1 MAPRR
6 NRLNLSVFRWS
17 ARGTCLFGEDRLKHC
32 GSAGNRIR
40 RLGRGVWNGGTR
52 MSSANPRTALF
63 RSPSFPEGGLPEIIR
78 GKYKLRILWRL
89 QDGSLR
95 FGALRKELAKGCV
108 RPKGIAP
115 RVLSRELKSLVELGL
130 IQRRAYN
137 VVPPKVEY
145 RLTALG
151 QTVLPVIATILEW
164 GSKHLLQRSACKEL
178 SLMPRSCVV
187 ETSEKTFVTQ
197 VGRNTALANR
207 AHPERFA
214 LRRRHSIG
222 RL

>member
-1 MAPRR
+1 
-6 NRLNLSVFRWS
+6 VG
-17 ARGTCLFGEDRLKHC
+17 ARGIESG
-32 GSAGNRIR
+32 GS
-40 RLGRGVWNGGTR
+40 GRGVWNGGTR
-52 MSSANPRTALF
+52 MSSENPRTALF

-178 SLMPRSCVV
+178 SLMPRSLVV

-207 AHPERFA
+207 VHPERFA
-214 LRRRHSIG
+214 LRRRNSIG

>member
-6 NRLNLSVFRWS
+6 NRLNLASVFRWS

-32 GSAGNRIR
+32 GSARNRIR

-108 RPKGIAP
+108 RPKEIAP
-115 RVLSRELKSLVELGL
+115 RVRHPALTAKIIPSSLVARFLGL
-130 IQRRAYN
+130 ILAHFVAVLSRLGRCSNRRAARPHSPRA
-137 VVPPKVEY
+137 PP
-145 RLTALG
+145 A
-151 QTVLPVIATILEW
+151 
-164 GSKHLLQRSACKEL
+164 
-178 SLMPRSCVV
+178 
-187 ETSEKTFVTQ
+187 
-197 VGRNTALANR
+197 
-207 AHPERFA
+207 ER
-214 LRRRHSIG
+214 
-222 RL
+222 